1 MTKRLAL
8 LLLALLPLMACNRQE
23 TPAPA
28 AAPAATETAAP
39 AADTAVPAD
48 EPALPADA
56 SAPAPAAAEAA
67 TPVPEP
73 APADQAPVA
82 PATPVADGS
91 GPVAGVDYIE
101 IPNGQPFLPLNGKIE
116 VVEVFGYVCPACA
129 QFQPLINGWKKKL
142 PANVRFT
149 YVPAAFGGPW
159 INYGKA
165 YYAAETMGLVE
176 RTHDDLFKAIHIDQT
191 LKGER
196 GQDSVADIAAFY
208 GKYGVDPKQFTSTL
222 ESFAVNAKLN
232 RAKQFAI
239 RTGLEG
245 TPTIIVN
252 GKYRV
257 LGKSFADML
266 RIADQLVARESAAG
280 ASAAQ

>member
-8 LLLALLPLMACNRQE
+8 LLLALLPLIACNRQE
-23 TPAPA
+23 APTPA
-28 AAPAATETAAP
+28 AAPAAAEATMP
-39 AADTAVPAD
+39 ADTAVPAD

-56 SAPAPAAAEAA
+56 PAPTPVEAA
-67 TPVPEP
+67 TPTPEP
-73 APADQAPVA
+73 AATD
-82 PATPVADGS
+82 ATPVASAPAAEGT
-91 GPVAGVDYIE
+91 GPIAGVDYIE
-101 IPNGQPFLPLNGKIE
+101 IPNGQPFLPANGKIE

-129 QFQPLINGWKKKL
+129 QFQPLVNGWKKKL

-159 INYGKA
+159 TQYGKA
-165 YYAAETMGLVE
+165 YYAAESMGLVE

-208 GKYGVDPKQFTSTL
+208 GKHGVDPKQFASTL
-222 ESFAVNAKLN
+222 GSFAVDAKLN
-232 RAKQFAI
+232 RAKQFAV
-239 RTGLEG
+239 RSGLES
-245 TPTIIVN
+245 TPTMIVN

-257 LGKSFADML
+257 LGKSFDDML
-266 RIADQLVARESAAG
+266 RITDELIARESAG
-280 ASAAQ
+280 AAAQ

>member
-8 LLLALLPLMACNRQE
+8 LLLALLPLMACNR
-23 TPAPA
+23 PAPA
-28 AAPAATETAAP
+28 PDVAPVATASAANDSAAN
-39 AADTAVPAD
+39 DAVPAD

-56 SAPAPAAAEAA
+56 TAPAASPAAAATAPESAPADATPAPVPAAAGA
-67 TPVPEP
+67 
-73 APADQAPVA
+73 
-82 PATPVADGS
+82 
-91 GPVAGVDYIE
+91 PVAGVDYIE
-101 IPNGQPFLPLNGKIE
+101 IPNGQPCLPLNGKIE

-129 QFQPLINGWKKKL
+129 QFQPLVNGWKKKL

-159 INYGKA
+159 ITYGKT

-196 GQDSVADIAAFY
+196 GQDSIADIAAFY
-208 GKYGVDPKQFTSTL
+208 AKHGVDAKQFSSTA

-232 RAKQFAI
+232 RAKQWAI
-239 RTGLEG
+239 RSGLEG
-245 TPTIIVN
+245 TPTMIVN

-257 LGKSFADML
+257 LGKTFADML
-266 RIADQLVARESAAG
+266 RITDQLIAQESAA
-280 ASAAQ
+280 AQ

>member
-8 LLLALLPLMACNRQE
+8 LLLALLPLMACKPQE
-23 TPAPA
+23 PQT
-28 AAPAATETAAP
+28 AAPAATATAP
-39 AADTAVPAD
+39 ATADEAVPAD
-48 EPALPADA
+48 EPAATDTA
-56 SAPAPAAAEAA
+56 TPAPAADAAATPPAPEAATTDVAPPAEAA
-67 TPVPEP
+67 AAAP
-73 APADQAPVA
+73 APGA
-82 PATPVADGS
+82 
-91 GPVAGVDYIE
+91 PVAGVDYVE
-101 IPNGQPFLPLNGKIE
+101 IANGQPYLPLNGKVE

-129 QFQPLINGWKKKL
+129 QFQPLVNGWKKKL

-159 INYGKA
+159 ITYGKA

-196 GQDSVADIAAFY
+196 GQDSVADVAAFY
-208 GKYGVDPKQFTSTL
+208 GKYGVDPKQFASTL

-232 RAKQFAI
+232 KAKQWAI
-239 RTGLEG
+239 RSGLEG

-257 LGKSFADML
+257 LGKTFADML
-266 RIADQLVARESAAG
+266 RIADQLIAQESAA
-280 ASAAQ
+280 AAQ

>member
-8 LLLALLPLMACNRQE
+8 LLLALLPLIACQPQ
-23 TPAPA
+23 TPATDTTPA
-28 AAPAATETAAP
+28 AAESVAAASNEPLPAG
-39 AADTAVPAD
+39 

-56 SAPAPAAAEAA
+56 PVPAGTDVAATDAAPVEAA
-67 TPVPEP
+67 SATPD
-73 APADQAPVA
+73 AAPVA
-82 PATPVADGS
+82 NTPPAS
-91 GPVAGVDYIE
+91 GDSLVAGVDYIE
-101 IPNGQPFLPLNGKIE
+101 IPNGQPFLPLDGKVE

-129 QFQPLINGWKKKL
+129 QFQPLVNGWKTKL

-159 INYGKA
+159 TNYAKA
-165 YYAAETMGLVE
+165 YYAAETLGLVE

-208 GKYGVDPKQFTSTL
+208 GKHGVDPKQFASTL
-222 ESFAVNAKLN
+222 ESFAVDAKLN
-232 RAKQFAI
+232 RAKQWAV
-239 RTGLEG
+239 RSGLEG

-257 LGKSFADML
+257 KGKTFPDML
-266 RIADQLVARESAAG
+266 RIADVLIARETAAANAG
-280 ASAAQ
+280 

>member
-1 MTKRLAL
+1 MNKRLAL
-8 LLLALLPLMACNRQE
+8 LLLALLPLIACSRQE
-23 TPAPA
+23 PPA
-28 AAPAATETAAP
+28 AAPAATEAAAP
-39 AADTAVPAD
+39 AVADEAVPAD
-48 EPALPADA
+48 EPAAAADA
-56 SAPAPAAAEAA
+56 ATTPAPATDPAATATPDAAPAAEAA
-67 TPVPEP
+67 PPAAAAP
-73 APADQAPVA
+73 APGA
-82 PATPVADGS
+82 
-91 GPVAGVDYIE
+91 PVAGVDYVLIA
-101 IPNGQPFLPLNGKIE
+101 NGQSFLPLNGKVE

-129 QFQPLINGWKKKL
+129 QFQPLVNGWKNKL

-159 INYGKA
+159 TNYGKA

-196 GQDSVADIAAFY
+196 GTDSVADIAAFY
-208 GKYGVDPKQFTSTL
+208 GKYGVDPKQFASTV

-232 RAKQFAI
+232 KAKQWAI
-239 RTGLEG
+239 RSGLEG

-257 LGKSFADML
+257 LGKTFPDML
-266 RIADQLVARESAAG
+266 RIADQLIAQESAA
-280 ASAAQ
+280 AAQ

>member
-23 TPAPA
+23 APAPA
-28 AAPAATETAAP
+28 AATETTEAA
-39 AADTAVPAD
+39 AIDTAVPAD

-56 SAPAPAAAEAA
+56 QAPASAEAPTPEAAPAEA
-67 TPVPEP
+67 TPTPTP
-73 APADQAPVA
+73 ASTPADGA
-82 PATPVADGS
+82 
-91 GPVAGVDYIE
+91 GPVAGVDYAE

-129 QFQPLINGWKKKL
+129 QFQPLVNGWKKKL

-159 INYGKA
+159 ITYGKA
-165 YYAAETMGLVE
+165 YYAAESMGIVE

-208 GKYGVDPKQFTSTL
+208 GKHGVDPKQFASTL

-232 RAKQFAI
+232 KAKQFAM

-266 RIADQLVARESAAG
+266 RIADELVARESAAG
-280 ASAAQ
+280 ASVAQ

>member
-8 LLLALLPLMACNRQE
+8 LLLALLPLMACNR
-23 TPAPA
+23 PAPA
-28 AAPAATETAAP
+28 PETAPAATETAAP
-39 AADTAVPAD
+39 DSAATDAAVPAD

-56 SAPAPAAAEAA
+56 VAPAADEAA
-67 TPVPEP
+67 TPAADATAAADAAAATPPP
-73 APADQAPVA
+73 APS
-82 PATPVADGS
+82 G
-91 GPVAGVDYIE
+91 GPVAGTDYID
-101 IPNGQPFLPLNGKIE
+101 IANGQPFLPLNGKIE

-129 QFQPLINGWKKKL
+129 QFQPLVNGWKKKL

-159 INYGKA
+159 ITYGKA
-165 YYAAETMGLVE
+165 FYAAETMGLVE

-208 GKYGVDPKQFTSTL
+208 GKHGVDPKQFASTL

-232 RAKQFAI
+232 KAKQWAI
-239 RTGLEG
+239 RSGLEG

-257 LGKSFADML
+257 LGKTFPDVL
-266 RIADQLVARESAAG
+266 RITDELIARESAG
-280 ASAAQ
+280 TAAQ

>member
-8 LLLALLPLMACNRQE
+8 LLLALLPLMACNR
-23 TPAPA
+23 PAPA
-28 AAPAATETAAP
+28 PDVAPATTESAATDNAAT
-39 AADTAVPAD
+39 DAVPAD

-56 SAPAPAAAEAA
+56 AAPAATPDAAAATPAPEAAPADAAAAAVAPAPTGA
-67 TPVPEP
+67 
-73 APADQAPVA
+73 
-82 PATPVADGS
+82 
-91 GPVAGVDYIE
+91 PVAGVDYIE
-101 IPNGQPFLPLNGKIE
+101 IANGQPYLPLNGKIE

-129 QFQPLINGWKKKL
+129 QFQPLVNGWKKKL

-159 INYGKA
+159 ITYGKA
-165 YYAAETMGLVE
+165 YYAAETMGLVD
-176 RTHDDLFKAIHIDQT
+176 RSHDDLFKAIHIDQT

-196 GQDSVADIAAFY
+196 GQDSVADVAAFY
-208 GKYGVDPKQFTSTL
+208 AKYGVNPKQFASTV

-232 RAKQFAI
+232 RAKQWAI
-239 RTGLEG
+239 RSGLEG

-257 LGKSFADML
+257 LGKTFADML
-266 RIADQLVARESAAG
+266 RITDQLIAQESAV
-280 ASAAQ
+280 AQ

>member
-1 MTKRLAL
+1 MNKRLAL
-8 LLLALLPLMACNRQE
+8 LLFALLPLMACNR
-23 TPAPA
+23 PAPA
-28 AAPAATETAAP
+28 PEVAPAATENAATDSTA
-39 AADTAVPAD
+39 TEAVPAD

-56 SAPAPAAAEAA
+56 AAPAASPEAAAATTPAPDAAPADAAPAPA
-67 TPVPEP
+67 P
-73 APADQAPVA
+73 AGA
-82 PATPVADGS
+82 
-91 GPVAGVDYIE
+91 PVAGVDYVE
-101 IPNGQPFLPLNGKIE
+101 IPNGQPYLPLNGKIE

-129 QFQPLINGWKKKL
+129 QFQPLVNGWKKKL

-159 INYGKA
+159 ITYGKA

-196 GQDSVADIAAFY
+196 GQDSVADVAAFY
-208 GKYGVDPKQFTSTL
+208 AKHGVDAKQFASTV

-232 RAKQFAI
+232 RAKQWAI
-239 RTGLEG
+239 RSGLEG
-245 TPTIIVN
+245 TPTMIVN

-257 LGKSFADML
+257 LGKTFADML
-266 RIADQLVARESAAG
+266 RITDQLIAQESAV
-280 ASAAQ
+280 AQ